1 MDNVDKKDIAGM
13 EDTAELAWEEI
24 SREHLIQDEW
34 IDFRRSVYR
43 YPDGRIYQPFYTY
56 SRRDYAVIV
65 ATDEAGRALCVRQF
79 RQGIRRVTTEF
90 PAGGIEDWDADESPR
105 DKTARA
111 LVAAKRELREETGYE
126 SDHWTHLMTVPSN
139 ATISDNLAYLF
150 RAEDCRRVTS
160 QHLDET
166 EVLKVRLLAE
176 SEVEDLIREGNFP
189 QAMHILAWMLA
200 KQRKG
205 D

>member
-1 MDNVDKKDIAGM
+1 VDNVDKKDIAGM